1 MAIPIPT
8 APADSHSPV
17 EVAAPNAELSQRLPV
32 VMTRLVR
39 SLRLAYGS
47 VGISLGQYPVLTSLI
62 DQPAATISEL
72 AGRERVRLPSMTAL
86 VNQMEAEGLVSKSS
100 DPDDRRRVRISL
112 TPAGATAAHAARTAR
127 AEWFSMRLEHLS
139 ESEVEAISSAMSALE
154 HLVSVGVQG

>member
-1 MAIPIPT
+1 MSVPVPT
-8 APADSHSPV
+8 APPANPTHED
-17 EVAAPNAELSQRLPV
+17 VAAPNAELSQRLPA
-32 VMTRLVR
+32 VMTHLSR

-86 VNQMEAEGLVSKSS
+86 VNQMEADGLVSKSA

-112 TPAGATAAHAARTAR
+112 TPAGETAAQAARTAR

-139 ESEVEAISSAMSALE
+139 ESEVEAIRRALPALE
-154 HLVSVGVQG
+154 HLVLVGVRT